1 MGSHNILPIRPASAP
16 APPPASLAAAPR
28 GQLPP
33 VRLFLFRRI
42 GGGPYALTADPG
54 GRNLPPGLG
63 AGDWTFLRRLDVV
76 RGEVRVDLE
85 PDAVFLAV
93 SQDGYAL
100 IASPH
105 HVD

>member
-1 MGSHNILPIRPASAP
+1 MGSHNILPIRPAP
-16 APPPASLAAAPR
+16 AFLAAAPR

-54 GRNLPPGLG
+54 GRNLPPGLR

-76 RGEVRVDLE
+76 PGEVRVDLD
-85 PDAVFLAV
+85 PDAVLLAV